1 MIEQP
6 KESELTTKLER
17 LRDDYRS
24 NRGHPF
30 EYFFCPIL
38 GRDENAPYCKG
49 HIVNKAF
56 AGSARCWTVQRT
68 DVDNF
73 YGSHFES
80 EFSHLSKAK
89 RADPIQ
95 VITDKTLAKVMRP
108 SILLDGQPVEY
119 YPATHD
125 IPSEHSRV
133 VFESGGR
140 QVLLGFKIAPDK
152 MREVTDDRWRIDVTK
167 DFRLPALVSLLK
179 SAYLTL
185 FELLGYRY
193 GCGSEGHFMG
203 PQMLGRFFLENCNLR
218 NRQQVSDNARE
229 FFAQFANMVRPAVAV
244 QPGIDG
250 TLTDGQVWLCGSNP
264 VAAWG
269 MIVFI
274 RTDDYMHAVLM
285 PVLQNGD
292 AAAQFDSFLGKDA
305 QKVLVTPARFA
316 RDHWAVA
323 PRSAPI
329 EWPAAQL
336 EED

>member
-1 MIEQP
+1 MKGQQRA
-6 KESELTTKLER
+6 KELADKLER
-17 LRDDYRS
+17 LRNDYCS
-24 NRGHPF
+24 IRGQPF
-30 EYFFCPIL
+30 AYFFCPIL
-38 GRDENAPYCKG
+38 GRDEDVPLCMG
-49 HIVNKAF
+49 HIVNDAF
-56 AGSARCWTVQRT
+56 PDSPRGWTVQRR
-68 DVDNF
+68 DVDNS

-95 VITDKTLAKVMRP
+95 VITDKSLAKVMRP
-108 SILLDGQPVEY
+108 SIVLDGQTVEY

-152 MREVTDDRWRIDVTK
+152 MREVTDDRWRIEVTK

-218 NRQQVSDNARE
+218 NRQLVRDNARE

-244 QPGIDG
+244 RPSIGG

-292 AAAQFDSFLGKDA
+292 AAARFDSFLGKDA
-305 QKVLVTPARFA
+305 QRVLVTPARFA
-316 RDHWAVA
+316 RDHWAVS

-336 EED
+336 EAD